1 MGRRG
6 QGARKPAGGGKRPPA
21 NKRAPVAGANR
32 EKPTATLRAELKQ
45 ALERQK
51 ATSDILNVINR
62 SAFELQP
69 VLDTIVQTASR
80 LCDAEYALI
89 YKREGTEYRVAATTN
104 TAPDFVRYASSHPI
118 RPGRGT
124 LIGRT
129 ALEQKTV
136 HLPDCLADPEYAAI
150 EYQSKG
156 KYRTTLGVPLQRE
169 GMPVGVIALMRSVV
183 RPFTETQIEL
193 VTTFAEQAVIAIEKV
208 RLFNEVQARTEDLAE
223 ALEQQTATSEVL
235 KVISSSPGELAPVF
249 NAMLENAVSIC
260 DAKFGNL
267 FLIDSDGAR
276 WEAGVRTPPKLAK
289 YFTQSRSFL
298 PTPGA
303 HIDRV
308 MRTKQVSH
316 TADDAAEAVP
326 GAAARLGGARST
338 VCVPMVKDSVLVG
351 AIFIYRTEVRPFTDK
366 QIELVQNFAAQ
377 AVIAIEN
384 ARLLSELRES
394 LQQQTAT
401 ADVLKVISRSA
412 FNLQTVLDT
421 LVESATRLCEAQDAI
436 IFLPSGEAYRA
447 QALHGYSTEYHKFIE
462 SNPIAI
468 DRGSVVGRTAIDK
481 QVVHISDVLA
491 DPNYTRHDAQRMAG
505 YRTALGVPL
514 LREGNVAGVIFL
526 TRTKRQPFTLKQIEL
541 ITTFADQAVIAIEN
555 VRLFDEVQARTE
567 DLKESLEQQTST
579 TEVLKI
585 IGRSAFD
592 LQPVFDTI
600 AENAVRLCE
609 AERAYIFRFD
619 GEVLRAAAS
628 YNVGAE
634 MKDWVYRNPIIPGRH
649 SVSARSAL
657 ERRTVQVPDVQ
668 ADPEYTYASRDVD
681 PIRTILSVPMLKG
694 DDLVGIITIYRLE
707 VKPFTDKQIALVET
721 FADQAVI
728 AIENVRLFDEVQART
743 EDLRES
749 LQQQTATADVLK
761 VISRSTFDLQ
771 PVLDTLV
778 ESAARLCDAHYA
790 MIFRGEG
797 DTFKLAAN
805 HGFAGEYR
813 EWMQRQIIERRRD
826 TLVGRTVLDRR
837 MVHIPDAAVDTE
849 YTWSESIKRGGFR
862 TMLGVPLLREG
873 TPIGVI
879 ALCRS
884 NVSPFTDKQIELV
897 TTFAD
902 QAVIAIE
909 NVRLFDEV
917 EARTKDLTESLRQQ
931 TATADVLK
939 VISRSTFDLEAVLK
953 TLVESAAR
961 LCEADKGTI
970 TRQKDG
976 AFYRAESFGFSRE
989 FMDHVR
995 DIPVAPD
1002 RGSATGR
1009 ALLEGVVVHIPDVQ
1023 RDPDYHFDV
1032 ALRLGNYRALLGVPM
1047 MREGTP
1053 IGVLTLTRSEAR
1065 PFTDKQIELVTT
1077 FADQAAIAIENV
1089 RLFEQVQQRTKE
1101 LSKSLDELRT
1111 AQDRLVQTEKL
1122 ASLGQL
1128 TAGIAHEIKNPLN
1141 FVNNFAA
1148 LSAELVDELEEVLKP
1163 AALDNKTREDTGELT
1178 HMLKG
1183 NLEKVVQH
1191 GRRADSIVK
1200 NMLLHSREGSCE
1212 RRSVDINAIV
1222 EDSLNLAYHGA
1233 RAEKQAFDIRL
1244 ERSFDPAAGMVDL
1257 FPQEITRVLLNM
1269 ISNGVYAAMKR
1280 KAEMRD
1286 GYEPTLFTATGDLG
1300 DRVEIRI
1307 RDNGGGIPPA
1317 VKEKIFNPFFT
1328 TKPPG
1333 EGTGLGLSLSYDI
1346 VVKQHAGSIEVDTQ
1360 PGEFTEFRVILPRKA
1375 AAGANS

>member
-1 MGRRG
+1 MARRG
-6 QGARKPAGGGKRPPA
+6 RAARKPAGGGKRPLA

-32 EKPTATLRAELKQ
+32 KKTTATLRAELKQ

-89 YKREGTEYRVAATTN
+89 YKREGDEYRVAATTN
-104 TAPDFVRYASSHPI
+104 TAPDFVRYASNHPI

-208 RLFNEVQARTEDLAE
+208 RLLNEVQTRTEHLAE

-235 KVISSSPGELAPVF
+235 KVISSSPGELEPVF

-289 YFTQSRSFL
+289 YFTRSKSFL

-326 GAAARLGGARST
+326 GAASRLGGARST

-351 AIFIYRTEVRPFTDK
+351 AIFIYRTEVRPFTDR

-401 ADVLKVISRSA
+401 ADVLKVLSRSA

-436 IFLPSGEAYRA
+436 IFLPSGEVYRA
-447 QALHGYSTEYHKFIE
+447 QALHGYSTEYHQFIE

-481 QVVHISDVLA
+481 QVVHVSDVLA
-491 DPNYTRHDAQRMAG
+491 DPNYTQHDAQRMAG
-505 YRTALGVPL
+505 YRTALAVPL

-526 TRTKRQPFTLKQIEL
+526 TRTKPQPFTQKQIEL

-634 MKDWVYRNPIIPGRH
+634 MKGWVYRNPIVPGRH

-657 ERRTVQVPDVQ
+657 ERRTVQVHDVQ

-707 VKPFTDKQIALVET
+707 VKPFTDKQISLVET

-749 LQQQTATADVLK
+749 LQQQTATAEVLK
-761 VISRSTFDLQ
+761 VISRS
-771 PVLDTLV
+771 
-778 ESAARLCDAHYA
+778 A
-790 MIFRGEG
+790 
-797 DTFKLAAN
+797 
-805 HGFAGEYR
+805 
-813 EWMQRQIIERRRD
+813 
-826 TLVGRTVLDRR
+826 
-837 MVHIPDAAVDTE
+837 
-849 YTWSESIKRGGFR
+849 
-862 TMLGVPLLREG
+862 
-873 TPIGVI
+873 
-879 ALCRS
+879 
-884 NVSPFTDKQIELV
+884 
-897 TTFAD
+897 
-902 QAVIAIE
+902 
-909 NVRLFDEV
+909 
-917 EARTKDLTESLRQQ
+917 
-931 TATADVLK
+931 
-939 VISRSTFDLEAVLK
+939 FDLETVLR

-976 AFYRAESFGFSRE
+976 AFYRAESFGFSRK

-1009 ALLEGVVVHIPDVQ
+1009 ALLEGVAVHIPDVQ
-1023 RDPDYHFDV
+1023 ADADYHFDE
-1032 ALRLGNYRALLGVPM
+1032 ALRLGNYRTLLAIPM

-1053 IGVLTLTRSEAR
+1053 IGVVTLTRSEAR
-1065 PFTDKQIELVTT
+1065 PFTEKQIELVTT

-1089 RLFEQVQQRTKE
+1089 RLFEQVQERTKE
-1101 LSKSLDELRT
+1101 LSESLDELRT
-1111 AQDRLVQTEKL
+1111 AQDRLIQTEKL

-1141 FVNNFAA
+1141 FVNNFSA
-1148 LSAELVDELEEVLKP
+1148 LSVELVDELDDVLKP
-1163 AALDNKTREDTGELT
+1163 AALDKRTREETKELT
-1178 HMLKG
+1178 VMLKG

-1191 GRRADSIVK
+1191 GRRADPIVK
-1200 NMLLHSREGSCE
+1200 SMLLHSREGSGE
-1212 RRSVDINAIV
+1212 RRSVDINAVV

-1286 GYEPTLFTATGDLG
+1286 GYEPTLFAATGNLG

-1307 RDNGGGIPPA
+1307 RDNGGGISPA
-1317 VKEKIFNPFFT
+1317 IKEKIFNPFFT

-1360 PGEFTEFRVILPRKA
+1360 PGEFTEFRVILPRRA
-1375 AAGANS
+1375 APSKTGANS

>member
-1 MGRRG
+1 MARRG
-6 QGARKPAGGGKRPPA
+6 RAARKPAGGGKRPLA

-32 EKPTATLRAELKQ
+32 KKTTATLRAELKQ

-89 YKREGTEYRVAATTN
+89 YKREGDEYRVAATTN
-104 TAPDFVRYASSHPI
+104 TTPDFVRYASNHPI

-208 RLFNEVQARTEDLAE
+208 RLLNEVQTRTEHLAE

-235 KVISSSPGELAPVF
+235 KVISSSPGELEPVF

-289 YFTQSRSFL
+289 YFTRSKSFL

-326 GAAARLGGARST
+326 GAASRLGGARST

-351 AIFIYRTEVRPFTDK
+351 AIFIYRTEVRPFTDR

-401 ADVLKVISRSA
+401 ADVLKVLSRSA

-436 IFLPSGEAYRA
+436 IFLPSGEVYRA
-447 QALHGYSTEYHKFIE
+447 QALHGYSTEYHQFIE

-481 QVVHISDVLA
+481 QVVHVSDVLA
-491 DPNYTRHDAQRMAG
+491 DPNYTQHDAQRMAG
-505 YRTALGVPL
+505 YRTALAVPL

-526 TRTKRQPFTLKQIEL
+526 TRTKPQPFTLKQIEL

-634 MKDWVYRNPIIPGRH
+634 MKGWVYRNPIVPGRH

-657 ERRTVQVPDVQ
+657 ERRTVQVHDVQ

-707 VKPFTDKQIALVET
+707 VKPFTDKQISLVET

-749 LQQQTATADVLK
+749 LQQQTATAEVLK
-761 VISRSTFDLQ
+761 VISRS
-771 PVLDTLV
+771 
-778 ESAARLCDAHYA
+778 A
-790 MIFRGEG
+790 
-797 DTFKLAAN
+797 
-805 HGFAGEYR
+805 
-813 EWMQRQIIERRRD
+813 
-826 TLVGRTVLDRR
+826 
-837 MVHIPDAAVDTE
+837 
-849 YTWSESIKRGGFR
+849 
-862 TMLGVPLLREG
+862 
-873 TPIGVI
+873 
-879 ALCRS
+879 
-884 NVSPFTDKQIELV
+884 
-897 TTFAD
+897 
-902 QAVIAIE
+902 
-909 NVRLFDEV
+909 
-917 EARTKDLTESLRQQ
+917 
-931 TATADVLK
+931 
-939 VISRSTFDLEAVLK
+939 FDLETVLR

-976 AFYRAESFGFSRE
+976 AFYRAESFGFSRK

-1009 ALLEGVVVHIPDVQ
+1009 ALLEGVAVHIPDVQ
-1023 RDPDYHFDV
+1023 ADADYHFDE
-1032 ALRLGNYRALLGVPM
+1032 ALRLGNYRTLLAIPM

-1053 IGVLTLTRSEAR
+1053 IGVVTLTRSEAR
-1065 PFTDKQIELVTT
+1065 PFTEKQIELVTT

-1089 RLFEQVQQRTKE
+1089 RLFEQVQERTKE
-1101 LSKSLDELRT
+1101 LSESLDELRT
-1111 AQDRLVQTEKL
+1111 AQDRLIQTEKL

-1141 FVNNFAA
+1141 FVNNFSA
-1148 LSAELVDELEEVLKP
+1148 LSVELVDELDDVLKP
-1163 AALDNKTREDTGELT
+1163 AALDKRTREETKELT
-1178 HMLKG
+1178 VMLKG

-1200 NMLLHSREGSCE
+1200 NMLLHSREGSGE
-1212 RRSVDINAIV
+1212 RRSVDINAVV

-1286 GYEPTLFTATGDLG
+1286 GYEPTLFAATGNLG

-1307 RDNGGGIPPA
+1307 RDNGGGISPA
-1317 VKEKIFNPFFT
+1317 IKEKIFNPFFT

-1360 PGEFTEFRVILPRKA
+1360 PGEFTEFRVILPRRA
-1375 AAGANS
+1375 APSKTGANS